1 MELNR
6 EQIIKALEICSDE
19 TKDFC
24 TGCPFIGNGGCKQ
37 SSILKLA
44 LSVIKEL
51 TEENE
56 RLNERLDREA
66 CCQYDLCGQIVNLRD
81 DVKYIKA
88 ETVQKI
94 QKRLTSDEFY
104 IIADDNDGVQYVD
117 FCVWVEDIAKEI
129 LEANDV

>member
-1 MELNR
+1 MKYNR
-6 EQIIKALEICSDE
+6 EEIIKALEICSDE
-19 TKDFC
+19 TKEFC

-56 RLNERLDREA
+56 KLNERLDREA
-66 CCQYDLCGQIVNLRD
+66 KCQYDLATKIVDLRD

-88 ETVQKI
+88 DTVHKMQEKI
-94 QKRLTSDEFY
+94 RAKSEYGTINISPWQLDQIT
-104 IIADDNDGVQYVD
+104 
-117 FCVWVEDIAKEI
+117 KEI
-129 LEANDV
+129 LEENNV